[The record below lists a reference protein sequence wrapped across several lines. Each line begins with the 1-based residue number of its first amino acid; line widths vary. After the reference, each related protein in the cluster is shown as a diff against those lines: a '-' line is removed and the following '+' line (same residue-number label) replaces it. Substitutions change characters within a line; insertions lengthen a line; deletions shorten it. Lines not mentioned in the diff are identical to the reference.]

1 MHVTLENLSGL
12 ERKLSITIPAE
23 EIASKLQAKLQ
34 QIALKAKMPGFRPGK
49 VPFAVIEKNYKDVAR
64 SQVLEDLLRDTYIA
78 ALKQEKLNP
87 AGMPDIKIITS
98 QPGEQFA
105 YAATFEVYP
114 EVKLADLQGVEV
126 EKMVSKVA
134 DSDVSEMLEKMRKN
148 SVEWQEIIDPARKSQ
163 AGDQLTIDFT
173 LTTNVV
179 RQETTEEVK
188 TISEKNIKLVLGDGG
203 MWHEFEQPLYGIS
216 TGEEKRYNLQLPA
229 THVNK
234 ELAGKMADFVV
245 RVHKICQ
252 PIFPALDDKFA
263 EKMSIKEGGLEKLK
277 SEIRFHLERELEMV
291 VQGLF
296 KQAVMDKILDCNSPD
311 VPKVLVTKE
320 LDRLEH
326 EWQQHVA
333 KSHRAADDA
342 KTFPRNN
349 YESQAKRSVSLG
361 ILLSTVAKENQLQV
375 LPQEIYKKIDD
386 LISAYYEGRD
396 KDKMINKYFNDSQR
410 VAEIR
415 AHLLE
420 EKVIAYVMSKINV
433 KEKDMSYQDIMA
445 KKKSAI

>member
-1 MHVTLENLSGL
+1 MHVTLESLSGL
-12 ERKLSITIPAE
+12 ERKLSVSIPAE
-23 EIASKLQAKLQ
+23 EVTSKLQAKLQ

-78 ALKQEKLNP
+78 AIEQEKLNP
-87 AGMPDIKIITS
+87 ASMPDIKIITS

-173 LTTNVV
+173 LTPNMVA
-179 RQETTEEVK
+179 QETTEEVK
-188 TISEKNIKLVLGDGG
+188 TISEKNIKLVLGDGV
-203 MWHEFEQPLYGIS
+203 MWNEFEQPLYGIS
-216 TGEEKRYNLQLPA
+216 AGEEKKYNLQLPA

-245 RVHKICQ
+245 IVHKICQ

-277 SEIRFHLERELEMV
+277 SEVRFHLERELEMV

-296 KQAVMDKILDCNSPD
+296 KQAVMDKILDCNSLD
-311 VPKVLVTKE
+311 VPKALVTKE

-326 EWQQHVA
+326 GWRQHVA
-333 KSHRAADDA
+333 KSHGADGA
-342 KTFPRNN
+342 ETFPRDN

-375 LPQEIYKKIDD
+375 LPQEIYKKIGD
-386 LISAYYEGRD
+386 LISAYYEGQD

-410 VAEIR
+410 VAEIK

-420 EKVIAYVMSKINV
+420 EKVVAQVMSKINV
-433 KEKDMSYQDIMA
+433 KEKEMSYQDIMA